1 MRCPNCKSPRLTYS
15 EWVPMEQTCDLVGGA
30 AGLWTATGAQ
40 SEPISPKLICQV
52 CTNEWTPGS
61 NMIARITE
69 ALCSACVDRQP
80 AAPATSNNPPA
91 SARVSPAMARV
102 LVNLYRG
109 RAPWEHLHGRS
120 MHGGAGQTER
130 ALRARGLVAGSYAD
144 LTLTDAGREC
154 AASLS
159 T

>member
-1 MRCPNCKSPRLTYS
+1 
-15 EWVPMEQTCDLVGGA
+15 MEQTCDLVDGA

-40 SEPISPKLICQV
+40 SEPISPKLICLV
-52 CTNEWTPGS
+52 CANEWTPDS
-61 NMIARITE
+61 STIARITE

-80 AAPATSNNPPA
+80 AAPAASNNPPA

-109 RAPWEHLHGRS
+109 RTPWDHLRGRS
-120 MHGGAGQTER
+120 MHGAAGQTER
-130 ALRARGLVAGSYAD
+130 ALRARGLVAGSSAD

-154 AASLS
+154 VASLS